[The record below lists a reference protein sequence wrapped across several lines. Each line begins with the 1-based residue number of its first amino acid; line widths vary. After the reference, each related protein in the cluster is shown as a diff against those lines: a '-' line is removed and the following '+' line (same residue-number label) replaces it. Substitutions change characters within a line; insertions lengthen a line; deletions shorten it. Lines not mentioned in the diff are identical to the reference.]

1 MHDAVTA
8 IQQQLSLDEATSLP
22 DLFRRVVAGRGDAPA
37 LRDSGQTLSYHDL
50 DLVSDRLAARLVME
64 GVRPGDHV
72 GLLLH
77 RSVDIPISILAT
89 LKAGAAYVPLDP
101 TYPAERLRYVVHDAG
116 IGVVIGGAEDID
128 SAGLTDIR
136 AVSPH
141 TDGED
146 VAPLPPVDLD
156 GSELAYILYT
166 SGSTGAPK
174 GCMIS
179 HSSVLALLRSALTV
193 FDVGTEDRFTLF
205 HPFTFDLSVSEF
217 WLSMAVGAM
226 SVVVPFRMA
235 QSASD
240 LLALLHRES
249 VTVACQVPSSLRALA
264 YAYEEADRPELSLRY
279 VTFGGESAE
288 LDVVSGFLKAYRGTA
303 PNMVN
308 LYGPTEATCF
318 ATCRVL
324 TQADLDG
331 PVRSPIG
338 TALPHLI
345 VEVRGEGMELL
356 PDGEAGELV
365 IAGPGLAVGYLGR
378 PELTA
383 ERFVVLDTPTGPLRY
398 YRTGDLVRRLPDGS
412 FEYLG
417 RNDQQVKVR
426 GVRVELGEVEA
437 FLRAHELVKDAAA
450 AVVTTAAGAKF
461 LAACVVLADRAPEKP
476 EALLRQHMLES
487 VPPFMVPDRYRFVLE
502 LPLTSSGKLDRR
514 AVEDMATPR
523 RTRRS

>member
-8 IQQQLSLDEATSLP
+8 NQQRLHLDEATSLP
-22 DLFRRVVAGRGDAPA
+22 DLFRRVAAVRGSAPA
-37 LRDSGQTLSYHDL
+37 LRDGGRTLSYHDL
-50 DLVSDRLAARLVME
+50 DLVSDRLAARLVKA

-72 GLLLH
+72 GLLLQ

-89 LKAGAAYVPLDP
+89 LKVGAAYVPLDP
-101 TYPAERLRYVVHDAG
+101 TYPAERLRYLVHDAG
-116 IGVVIGGAEDID
+116 IRLVVGASEDIE
-128 SAGLTDIR
+128 SAGLAGIC
-136 AVSPH
+136 AVPPH

-166 SGSTGAPK
+166 SGSTGTPK

-179 HSSVLALLRSALTV
+179 HNSVLALLRSALTV
-193 FDVGTEDRFTLF
+193 FDVSAEDRFTLF

-217 WLSMAVGAM
+217 WLSMTAGAT
-226 SVVVPFRMA
+226 SVVVPLRMA

-240 LLALLHRES
+240 LLALLHLES

-264 YAYEEADRPELSLRY
+264 YAYEEAGRPELALRY

-288 LDVVSGFLKAYRGTA
+288 LDVVSGFLKAYQSTA
-303 PNMVN
+303 PTMVN

-365 IAGPGLAVGYLGR
+365 IAGSGLAMGYLGR

-383 ERFVVLDTPTGPLRY
+383 ERFVALDTPAGPLRY
-398 YRTGDLVRRLPDGS
+398 YRTGDLARKLPDGS

-417 RNDQQVKVR
+417 RNDQQVKIR

-450 AVVTTAAGAKF
+450 AVVTTAVGAKF
-461 LAACVVLADRAPEKP
+461 LVACVVLAGQVPEKP

-487 VPPFMVPDRYRFVLE
+487 VPPFMVPDRYQFVPE
-502 LPLTSSGKLDRR
+502 LPLTPSGKLDRR
-514 AVEDMATPR
+514 GVEDFATPR
-523 RTRRS
+523 RTRRP